1 MKLLKSLFIAAAFLY
16 TAQSLNAQEQTKR
29 SPEERAKLHTERMTK
44 QLTLSPDQQAKI
56 TELNLGIA
64 QKNEAIRTNVNMSPE
79 QKKEAI
85 KGNMQG
91 RNDVLKTIL
100 TVEQFEKF
108 KQQQDMRKEKIQE
121 NRKNLKTNYNIS
133 RSIQIKRFA
142 FADLFYFSF
151 AANTFLNFSTFGR
164 TTD

>member
-1 MKLLKSLFIAAAFLY
+1 MKLLKSFFIAAAIVF
-16 TAQSLNAQEQTKR
+16 TAQSFYAQEQTKR

-44 QLTLSPDQQAKI
+44 QLALSPDQQAKV

-64 QKNEAIRTNVNMSPE
+64 RKNEAVRNNVNMTPE
-79 QKKEAI
+79 QKKESI

-108 KQQQDMRKEKIQE
+108 KQHQDMRKEKVQE
-121 NRKNLKTNYNIS
+121 NHKNDRELKGSNLEE
-133 RSIQIKRFA
+133 KPEEE
-142 FADLFYFSF
+142 L
-151 AANTFLNFSTFGR
+151 
-164 TTD
+164 

>member
-1 MKLLKSLFIAAAFLY
+1 MKLLKSLFIAAALVF

-44 QLTLSPDQQAKI
+44 QLALSPDQQAKV
-56 TELNLGIA
+56 TELNIGIA

-91 RNDVLKTIL
+91 RNEVLKTIL

-121 NRKNLKTNYNIS
+121 NRKNEKELKGS
-133 RSIQIKRFA
+133 KLEEKSE
-142 FADLFYFSF
+142 DEL
-151 AANTFLNFSTFGR
+151 
-164 TTD
+164 